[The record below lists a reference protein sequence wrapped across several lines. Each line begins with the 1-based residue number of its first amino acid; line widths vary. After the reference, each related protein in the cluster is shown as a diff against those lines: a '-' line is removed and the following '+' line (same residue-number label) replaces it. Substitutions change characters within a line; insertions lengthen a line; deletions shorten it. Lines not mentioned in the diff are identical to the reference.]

1 MYLISDTLLL
11 ADVLENF
18 RKMYLETHQLDP
30 AKFLSAA
37 RLVWQI
43 ALKKTKVKL
52 ELLTD
57 IERLLMVEKR
67 RICHSSNRYASA
79 NIKYM
84 KGYHKNEESFYL
96 NYWDVY
102 NLYDWKM
109 SQKLPVNG
117 FE

>member
-1 MYLISDTLLL
+1 MYLISDTLRL
-11 ADVLENF
+11 ADVFENF

-57 IERLLMVEKR
+57 IERLLMVEKE
-67 RICHSSNRYASA
+67 NKDEYAFLV
-79 NIKYM
+79 IDM
-84 KGYHKNEESFYL
+84 QVL
-96 NYWDVY
+96 I
-102 NLYDWKM
+102 
-109 SQKLPVNG
+109 
-117 FE
+117 